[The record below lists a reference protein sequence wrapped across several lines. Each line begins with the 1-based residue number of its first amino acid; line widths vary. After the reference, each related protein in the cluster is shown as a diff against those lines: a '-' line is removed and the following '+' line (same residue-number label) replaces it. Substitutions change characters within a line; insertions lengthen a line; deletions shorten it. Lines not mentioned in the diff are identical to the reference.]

1 MHHTPPNTPK
11 LAPIAVDLHRATQL
25 LDHGPVTLVTSA
37 HGGRSNVMAAS
48 WVMPF
53 EFVPPRLVLALDK
66 NTFTRELVEASGEVG
81 IQLPTLQ
88 MINRVYAAGQRTGRT
103 EDKFESCRLSKFP
116 ARSIAAPMVAGC
128 AGWLECKVIR
138 DNVERFDLFLLEVVA
153 AYADPEVYRDNR
165 WVGQD
170 NMAMRTVHYVGG
182 GQFFMTGDAVHAGD
196 ASPSPWPEV

>member
-1 MHHTPPNTPK
+1 MPRTHIETPM
-11 LAPIAVDLHRATQL
+11 VEYVEVELHRATQL

-66 NTFTRELVEASGEVG
+66 NTFTRELAEASGEVG

-88 MINRVYAAGQRTGRT
+88 LIDQVYAAGQRTGRA
-103 EDKFESCRLSKFP
+103 ENKFESCGLTAFSAKR
-116 ARSIAAPMVAGC
+116 IGAPMIRGC
-128 AGWLECKVIR
+128 AAWLECRLIR
-138 DNVERFDLFLLEVVA
+138 DDVERFDLFLLEVVS
-153 AYADPEVYRDNR
+153 AYADPAVYRDNR

-170 NMAMRTVHYVGG
+170 NTSMRTVHYVGG
-182 GQFFMTGDAVHAGD
+182 GQFFMTGDAVHAGE
-196 ASPSPWPEV
+196 ANVSPWP